1 MLIDHTGGFPLVSYS
16 TATCSCTVVSG
27 LKLIFGSYMDTCSV
41 WGFRFLMVV
50 CLISNTLKFRAIRSI
65 LVIKWKL
72 GISIPSQSL
81 GFLWDNL
88 GHVLNHVACILL
100 FPLFFCQIFLIGES
114 IIMYSL
120 YTISQCDFF
129 FVRFNGS
136 FKVTFNWCFDW

>member
-27 LKLIFGSYMDTCSV
+27 LKLIFGLYMDTCSV
-41 WGFRFLMVV
+41 WRFRFLMVV

-81 GFLWDNL
+81 GVSL
-88 GHVLNHVACILL
+88 GKSWSC
-100 FPLFFCQIFLIGES
+100 PQSC
-114 IIMYSL
+114 SL
-120 YTISQCDFF
+120 YSAVSSLLLSNISNRWINNYVLSLYNISTWFF

-136 FKVTFNWCFDW
+136 FTATFNWCFDW